1 MNIHDAMAEV
11 LKREGVEY
19 LFCYPVNQL
28 IETAAA
34 RGIRPIVCRQER
46 VGVGMADAY
55 ARVTNGRRIGVFA
68 MQAGPGAE
76 NAFPGVSTAFS
87 DGTPLLLMPGGYPR
101 GYDGWPKVFN
111 AADSLDGVAKW
122 TERVS
127 VAAEVPAA
135 LRRAVS
141 RVKSGK
147 PGPVVFEVAGDVAAE
162 DIDDALLDA
171 QPLPAARS
179 QADPRD
185 VERAARA
192 LTSAAA
198 PVIQAGQGVLYAE
211 ATDELVELAEL
222 LQAPVYTTLLGKSAF
237 PETHPLAL
245 GTSNASAFPRT
256 IPHFVAKAD
265 VLLGAGTSLSRHA
278 MKYPLPAGKTIV
290 QLTNDEQDLNKH
302 YRVDYP
308 VVGDAKLVL
317 RQLIDA
323 VRDALGGKSRD
334 GGGHLAEEI
343 KQVHAEWLREWLPKL
358 ESDETPI
365 NPYRI
370 VHELNRTLDP
380 AQTIMT
386 HDAGSP
392 RDPDHPLLPLR
403 RAALLPRLGFLP
415 RPRQRPRLRYGR
427 QTRRPRQD
435 LRQLYGRRR
444 HRHGRHG
451 LRDRRPRAHP
461 HHHHRLQELQYGHRD
476 RAPRRLPRPLQHP
489 RRRRRLRRPSPR
501 TRRPRR
507 ARRRPRRGS
516 PRHSP
521 RPTRN
526 PRRRPPRPPRVHH
539 LPGARLPPRLTPLR
553 SP

>member
-1 MNIHDAMAEV
+1 MNVNEAMAEV
-11 LKREGVEY
+11 LRREGVEY

-55 ARVTNGRRIGVFA
+55 ARVTNGERMGVFA

-111 AADSLDGVAKW
+111 AADALAGVAKW

-147 PGPVVFEVAGDVAAE
+147 PGPVVFEVAGDAAAE
-162 DIDDALLDA
+162 DIDEALLDA

-192 LTSAAA
+192 LVGAAA
-198 PVIQAGQGVLYAE
+198 PVIQAGQGVLYAQ

-265 VLLGAGTSLSRHA
+265 VLLGAGTSFSRHA
-278 MKYPLPAGKTIV
+278 MKYPLPEGKTIV

-302 YRVDYP
+302 YRVDFP
-308 VVGDAKLVL
+308 AVGDAKLVL

-323 VRDALGGKSRD
+323 VRDALGGKVR
-334 GGGHLAEEI
+334 GGAGDLAEEI
-343 KQVHAEWLREWLPKL
+343 KQVRAEWLREWLPKL

-392 RDPDHPLLPLR
+392 RDQTIPFYRSAGPRSYLGWGSSH
-403 RAALLPRLGFLP
+403 ALGSGLGFAMGAKLAAPDKTCVNFMGDAAIGMVGMDFETAVRERIPIITIVSKNSSMAIETERLVVSHERYNTRDVGGDYADLARALGGHGERVEDPAEVGAAIARAQRVTQEDGRPVLLEFITSPEHSYP
-415 RPRQRPRLRYGR
+415 RG
-427 QTRRPRQD
+427 
-435 LRQLYGRRR
+435 
-444 HRHGRHG
+444 
-451 LRDRRPRAHP
+451 
-461 HHHHRLQELQYGHRD
+461 
-476 RAPRRLPRPLQHP
+476 
-489 RRRRRLRRPSPR
+489 
-501 TRRPRR
+501 
-507 ARRRPRRGS
+507 
-516 PRHSP
+516 
-521 RPTRN
+521 
-526 PRRRPPRPPRVHH
+526 
-539 LPGARLPPRLTPLR
+539 
-553 SP
+553 